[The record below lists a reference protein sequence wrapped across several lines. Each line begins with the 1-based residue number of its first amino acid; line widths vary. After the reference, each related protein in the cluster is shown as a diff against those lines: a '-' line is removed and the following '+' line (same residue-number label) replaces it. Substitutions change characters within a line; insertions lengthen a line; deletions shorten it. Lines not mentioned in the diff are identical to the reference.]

1 MRPGPA
7 TRAAFV
13 RGFLLGGITAS
24 ARQRPKDAAFAKARC
39 RSVALRSRTCNRRGW
54 PAACPAPKSRR
65 GRRPQRPGNQSA
77 LARVVWSPPAIHP
90 RESLAAAG
98 SAAIIR
104 KPRNS
109 HVSLHPLSAR
119 SPFVAIQKECAVV
132 QKLWRMSFPCGR
144 LRKTK
149 N

>member
-1 MRPGPA
+1 MPLLPKPVADPWPYDHVPA
-7 TRAAFV
+7 TAAD
-13 RGFLLGGITAS
+13 G
-24 ARQRPKDAAFAKARC
+24 QRPVLLRKTEGGGGRNAR
-39 RSVALRSRTCNRRGW
+39 ATTPRSR
-54 PAACPAPKSRR
+54 
-65 GRRPQRPGNQSA
+65 A
-77 LARVVWSPPAIHP
+77 LSGVPPAIPP

-132 QKLWRMSFPCGR
+132 QKLWRM
-144 LRKTK
+144 
-149 N
+149 